1 MISYKVTSSGV
12 KLIDSYKVSKRDMEP
27 ILFRLRCWN
36 PSWEIWQRSTR
47 SLYLEWACH
56 NAAYALGIRRDKTKD
71 CDLNVS
77 LPWYASALYWVLGG
91 IVWLFIK

>member
-1 MISYKVTSSGV
+1 MNFVVEPDRI
-12 KLIDSYKVSKRDMEP
+12 KLLDSYQVSRWDFLHELEEVRSQTFGSDVWKRSM
-27 ILFRLRCWN
+27 
-36 PSWEIWQRSTR
+36 T
-47 SLYLEWACH
+47 SLMREWAVH
-56 NAAYALGIRRDKTKD
+56 NFCYALGIRRDKTKD

>member
-47 SLYLEWACH
+47 SLYLEWAAH
-56 NAAYALGIRRDKTKD
+56 NLAYTLGIRRSKTKD
-71 CDLNVS
+71 CDLDFRHR
-77 LPWYASALYWVLGG
+77 WYVNLFYWLAGMVA
-91 IVWLFIK
+91 WLVIK

>member
-1 MISYKVTSSGV
+1 MNFVV
-12 KLIDSYKVSKRDMEP
+12 KPDRIKLLDSYQVSKWDFLHE
-27 ILFRLRCWN
+27 LEGVRLKTFGSDVWK
-36 PSWEIWQRSTR
+36 RSMT
-47 SLYLEWACH
+47 SLMREWACH

-71 CDLNVS
+71 CDLNAS